1 MAEIKGRIESISP
14 IQQIPTKSGKV
25 MEKREL
31 VLDAT
36 RYDPLTGERGFDN
49 FPLLEFSGE
58 RCKELD
64 NFQLGEAVT
73 VSYNLEGMRYT
84 DKGGLVKYF
93 TKAIAY
99 KIEAIKIA
107 KRKQTPIPTQTQQ
120 PPTYP
125 NYQHTQQVKE
135 PWAEN
140 SNNNLPF

>member
-25 MEKREL
+25 MEKREI

-64 NFQLGEAVT
+64 NFSLGDAVT
-73 VSYNLEGMRYT
+73 ITYNLEGMRYT
-84 DKGGLVKYF
+84 DKTGIVKYF
-93 TKAIAY
+93 TKARGY
-99 KIEAIKIA
+99 KIEAIK
-107 KRKQTPIPTQTQQ
+107 KKETPIQTQTQPQAAPAYQAPVQQ
-120 PPTYP
+120 PVYETPDD
-125 NYQHTQQVKE
+125 
-135 PWAEN
+135 
-140 SNNNLPF
+140 LPF